1 MTRRVRPSRPDGTD
15 RGSIAARLSLIGLS
29 AATALTF
36 LAVWH
41 DLEGH
46 ELGRS
51 AVALGI
57 LAPGMLLAVVLGQY
71 AKRRSHR
78 RGLLLLTAQ
87 TILTYLPVLVF
98 KEVWLSALGLL
109 LGAALAFLPRPA
121 GLVAAAAV
129 AASGPLVIFALP
141 VDNRTAVYVAAR
153 TVVIGLVVYGI
164 VRLASVA
171 AQAHAM
177 RHQSA
182 RLAVHRE
189 RTRVAQ
195 DLHDILGSALS
206 TIAVKSEVA
215 GRLSDPVAMRA
226 ELVEIAGLARQAV
239 GEVRGMARDHIALS
253 FAEELAAAHAALEAA
268 GIDVRLRD
276 CRPALPAGL
285 ENCLGAALREGVT
298 NILRHSAARLC
309 TLEVTEA
316 EGAVKLSIEND
327 GVSVTNNLDERH
339 GSGLSNLAI
348 RAATLGGVLTYGPTA
363 PGFRIAIS
371 VPVHAPVKQHRL
383 SAA

>member
-1 MTRRVRPSRPDGTD
+1 
-15 RGSIAARLSLIGLS
+15 
-29 AATALTF
+29 
-36 LAVWH
+36 
-41 DLEGH
+41 
-46 ELGRS
+46 
-51 AVALGI
+51 
-57 LAPGMLLAVVLGQY
+57 MLLAVVLGQY